1 MAIPISELQSL
12 TPSAKIELFVME
24 LVEGLHYATGNPS
37 SVPTIFRFHAGTN
50 MKTNSNIVW
59 QNDTYERFPI
69 VAEGFAF
76 EGKGQIPRPTLTMSN
91 LGGITR
97 SGVAITVTDLLIIV
111 NLTTPHNDLLNAKI
125 TRRQVLAS
133 SLDAQNFENNTN
145 PFGSPNNNELPQ
157 EIYFIDRKITE
168 SRNLVQFELVGDLD
182 KQNLKLPKRQV
193 TRNEFPSIGGFI
205 N

>member
-59 QNDTYERFPI
+59 QNDTYERVPI

>member
-24 LVEGLHYATGNPS
+24 LVEGLHYANGNPS

>member
-59 QNDTYERFPI
+59 QNDTYERFQI

>member
-1 MAIPISELQSL
+1 MAIPTSELQSI